1 MKFSFFFLNLFIYNE
16 VNDGLTNSDWLEC
29 RLCYCSAISI
39 FIYLRCSI
47 LVTRV
52 VDPLSFFCGSG
63 SSCSQFESSLTKL
76 VTNYQPATH
85 VTSKYE
91 EFSEVEED

>member
-1 MKFSFFFLNLFIYNE
+1 MKFSFFFLNLFIFTE

-47 LVTRV
+47 LVTRG
-52 VDPLSFFCGSG
+52 CGSAFIFLRIRIQLF
-63 SSCSQFESSLTKL
+63 SIWIQLNKICYKL
-76 VTNYQPATH
+76 LASDSRN
-85 VTSKYE
+85 K
-91 EFSEVEED
+91 